1 MSAKALEELATM
13 TTKRVLIISPHFP
26 PVNAADMQRV
36 RMLLPFFH
44 ENGCQAEVL
53 AVESQQVASPLDP
66 WLVDGLPAVVRVH
79 RVKALGLHWSKV
91 PGLGTLG
98 LRALWALGKAGD
110 KLLAGGKFDLV
121 YFSTTVFD
129 VLRLGPRWKRKFGVP
144 FVLDYQD
151 PWVNDYYRDHPDV
164 VPPGGRLKYA
174 VISAIHRLTEPR
186 VLQHCLGMTSV
197 SPAYPAQLDA
207 RYPWFQKVPRLV
219 QPFPGA
225 MRDFDRVINSPG
237 RNRVFNVGDGH
248 IHWVYIGVVVTG
260 MFPALRALFK
270 AIRTAMPGEEL
281 SRLRM
286 YFIGTSYAPKGR
298 AAPKVLPLASEY
310 GLADQ
315 VVEQCD
321 RIPYVDALRCLT
333 AADALLAIGS
343 DDPGYTASKIYP
355 YLLAGKP
362 LLAVYHEKSS
372 IVSLIQTVGGAVCVP
387 MSVPIDEDAL
397 ATEIGRRWLSNRQYA
412 ETLPLDTNAFAP
424 YTDRGSAVALCN
436 FFELCLKQERNM
448 AIDSNP

>member
-1 MSAKALEELATM
+1 M
-13 TTKRVLIISPHFP
+13 TSRVLIVSPHFP

-36 RMLLPFFH
+36 RMLLPFFL
-44 ENGCQAEVL
+44 ENGWRAEVL
-53 AVESQQVASPLDP
+53 AVAPEQVASPLDP
-66 WLVDGLPAVVRVH
+66 WLVDGLPAEVPVH

-98 LRALWALGKAGD
+98 LRALRALGVAGD
-110 KLLAGGKFDLV
+110 RLLAAGSFDLV

-129 VLRLGPRWKRKFGVP
+129 VLRLGPRWKRKFDVP

-151 PWVNDYYRDHPDV
+151 PWVNDYYREHPDV
-164 VPPGGRLKYA
+164 APPGGRLKYA
-174 VISAIHRLTEPR
+174 VISTIHRWTEPR
-186 VLQHCLGMTSV
+186 VLRHCLGITSV

-207 RYPWFQKVPRLV
+207 RYPWLRKVQRLV

-225 MRDFDRVINSPG
+225 QRDFERVINSTSCK
-237 RNRVFNVGDGH
+237 RFFDAGDGH

-260 MFPALRALFK
+260 MLPALRALFK
-270 AIRTAMPGEEL
+270 AITSAMSREDL
-281 SRLRM
+281 KRLRL
-286 YFIGTSYAPKGR
+286 YFIGTSYASSGS
-298 AAPKVLPLASEY
+298 AMPKVLPLASAF

-333 AADALLAIGS
+333 EADALLAIGS

-355 YLLAGKP
+355 YLLARKP

-372 IVSLIQTVGGAVCVP
+372 IVSLIQAVGGAVCVP
-387 MSVPIDEDAL
+387 MSTPVDDDTL
-397 ATEIGRRWLSNRQYA
+397 AAEIGRRWLSDRRYGA
-412 ETLPLDTNAFAP
+412 TVPLDASAFAP
-424 YTDRGSAVALCN
+424 YTDQGCAKGLCQ
-436 FFELCLKQERNM
+436 FFDQCLAQEPDVTVRSK
-448 AIDSNP
+448 I